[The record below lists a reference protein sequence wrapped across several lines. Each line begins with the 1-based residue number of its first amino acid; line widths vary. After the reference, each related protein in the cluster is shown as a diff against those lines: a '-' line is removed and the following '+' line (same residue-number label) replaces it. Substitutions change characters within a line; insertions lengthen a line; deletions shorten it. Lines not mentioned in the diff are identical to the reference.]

1 MSVKGERT
9 CIEPRAGA
17 GLDLRPGSA
26 GQVPGGK
33 EKTCGISLRDLRESP
48 GGNAAKDARR
58 LIAASGRDSCARHL
72 LRTLHEKAPERS
84 RPRSGPAPQI
94 HTGFV
99 KPDPP
104 FPVSFAVQPKT
115 LTGSHVEDVDWKQV
129 RSLAEVTSLARD
141 HRNGPNPRLPQ
152 VAWLVGLHETPR
164 PAPAHPTPNKELGK
178 EEYNNHY
185 SSNYIVLSVS

>member
-1 MSVKGERT
+1 MKG
-9 CIEPRAGA
+9 GA
-17 GLDLRPGSA
+17 GLHRTKSRRPGSA
-26 GQVPGGK
+26 GQVLGER

-72 LRTLHEKAPERS
+72 PRTLHEKAPERS

-115 LTGSHVEDVDWKQV
+115 LTGSHVEEVDWKQV
-129 RSLAEVTSLARD
+129 RSLVEVISPARD
-141 HRNGPNPRLPQ
+141 YPQRTESPPPPRRGAQ
-152 VAWLVGLHETPR
+152 RASRVASR
-164 PAPAHPTPNKELGK
+164 A
-178 EEYNNHY
+178 
-185 SSNYIVLSVS
+185 S